1 MRPLRLL
8 ALASAATITAL
19 GVRFPGNAV
28 PGSPSLATTTAHAP
42 PAAESLSPPLPNHP
56 GIANK
61 FHLPA
66 GHYGPGHRGV
76 DLLGRAGQRVHAA
89 APGVVVHAGNVVDR
103 PVVSVEHRNGTR
115 TTYEPVRPTVSPGE
129 RVARGQTLGLLAG
142 GHPGC
147 PATPPDA
154 CLHWGLRRGDE
165 YFNPLRALT
174 APEVRLLPW

>member
-8 ALASAATITAL
+8 ALGSAATITAL

-28 PGSPSLATTTAHAP
+28 PGAPSPTSTAAHAAP
-42 PAAESLSPPLPNHP
+42 VAGSLSPPLSSSS
-56 GIANK
+56 GIANN

-66 GHYGPGHRGV
+66 GYYGPGHRGV
-76 DLLGRAGQRVHAA
+76 DLLGRAGQHVHAA
-89 APGVVVHAGNVVDR
+89 AAGVVVHAGNVVDR

-129 RVARGQTLGLLAG
+129 RVARGQALGRLAG

-147 PATPPDA
+147 PANPPEA

-165 YFNPLRALT
+165 YFDPLRALP